1 MPPNRETLRHVTLAL
16 VMDSLAILVAAIG
29 ILHCTSKSRILK
41 IELDADDNVSRLC
54 NEITDHQV
62 DDANISRTDHPAD
75 LPSGGVKGP
84 CETAIAHAVS

>member
-1 MPPNRETLRHVTLAL
+1 
-16 VMDSLAILVAAIG
+16 MDSLAILVAAIG

-62 DDANISRTDHPAD
+62 DDMNTSRTDHSDP
-75 LPSGGVKGP
+75 PTGGLKDP
-84 CETAIAHAVS
+84 RETTITLAGSS